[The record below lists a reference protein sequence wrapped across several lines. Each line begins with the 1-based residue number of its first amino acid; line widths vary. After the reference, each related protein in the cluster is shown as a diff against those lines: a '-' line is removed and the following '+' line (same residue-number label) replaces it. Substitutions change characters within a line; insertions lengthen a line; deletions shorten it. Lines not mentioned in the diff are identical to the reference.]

1 MGGLGNRGMQ
11 DFFVNFFLRRQN
23 DVVSKESQ
31 TLFCPE
37 EEMFEVFF
45 HERNMKMLS
54 WSKMM
59 LSWRKVH
66 WVFFLERSSSE
77 RKKTQWT
84 FLKDNIILLKDN
96 IFIWVRE
103 KKTQTFPLKDKRESD
118 FPEKLHHFAK
128 GEKKWQKNFAIPMLS
143 NPPMISRGIKSPFPI
158 FRVGITFMRERRLI
172 FTARSPSVFFVTWRS
187 WFFFLFAEF

>member
-1 MGGLGNRGMQ
+1 MAKH
-11 DFFVNFFLRRQN
+11 FLQ
-23 DVVSKESQ
+23 
-31 TLFCPE
+31 LFSPEAKWCCPE
-37 EEMFEVFF
+37 GKSIEFF
-45 HERNMKMLS
+45 FSNE
-54 WSKMM
+54 
-59 LSWRKVH
+59 
-66 WVFFLERSSSE
+66 ERSSSE

-103 KKTQTFPLKDKRESD
+103 KKPQTFPLKDKRESD
-118 FPEKLHHFAK
+118 FPKKLHHFAK
-128 GEKKWQKNFAIPMLS
+128 GEKKWQKNFAIPKLS